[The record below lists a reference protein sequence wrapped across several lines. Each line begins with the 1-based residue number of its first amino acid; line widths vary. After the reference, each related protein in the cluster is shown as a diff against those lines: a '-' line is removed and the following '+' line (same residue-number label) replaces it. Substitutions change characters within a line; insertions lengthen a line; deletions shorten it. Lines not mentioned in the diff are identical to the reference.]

1 MCVGCRRFACLHPWE
16 QQQLFQRDVWNGRG
30 SALFRRVHL
39 PSARGE
45 AERRFIVR
53 VAPHPREAQGATGC
67 ICRWDALGHAL
78 RWNWGW
84 WMQRGRGGGLCK
96 PAPPPVENSPF
107 ARGANYSKDFPPTQ
121 PNPKFTHGK
130 KRDVVSK
137 VCVCV
142 CVVCVCGPCT
152 LRGPP
157 SLSSRFSIACESTRA
172 GSRVDSADGE
182 ARTVEADG
190 LRSRGISAALA
201 GVRIRLS

>member
-16 QQQLFQRDVWNGRG
+16 QQQLFPRDVWNGRG

-142 CVVCVCGPCT
+142 CVCVLCACVVPVRCAALLPSAQGF
-152 LRGPP
+152 P
-157 SLSSRFSIACESTRA
+157 SLANRHELAPVSTQRME
-172 GSRVDSADGE
+172 RQEPLRRMDC
-182 ARTVEADG
+182 ARGVSP
-190 LRSRGISAALA
+190 LRSL
-201 GVRIRLS
+201 V